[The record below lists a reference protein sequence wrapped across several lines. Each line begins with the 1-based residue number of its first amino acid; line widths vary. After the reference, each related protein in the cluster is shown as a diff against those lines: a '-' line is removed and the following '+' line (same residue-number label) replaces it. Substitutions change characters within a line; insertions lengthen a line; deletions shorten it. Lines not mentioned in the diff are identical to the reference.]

1 MHYFIAVTFSTEHPA
16 HELAQAIQHCYDIGG
31 ADGEFQVLG
40 SYSLMK
46 TIIFKRESDTDGEY
60 IAVIADE
67 MNLSIERS
75 AMYQLALELKDG
87 DFSLVPGL
95 IELLT
100 EGFATYFDFDIGS
113 AESMAEI
120 EATGVKLTQP

>member
-1 MHYFIAVTFSTEHPA
+1 MNYFIAVTLSTEHPA
-16 HELAQAIQHCYDIGG
+16 HELAQAIQHCYDVGG
-31 ADGEFQVLG
+31 ADGDFQVLG

-46 TIIFKRESDTDGEY
+46 TIIFKRDSDTDGEY

-67 MNLSIERS
+67 LKLSIEKS

-87 DFSLVPGL
+87 EFSLVPSL

-100 EGFATYFDFDIGS
+100 EGFATYFDFGIGS
-113 AESMAEI
+113 AESIAEI
-120 EATGVKLTQP
+120 EADGVKLTQS